1 MEDLKRNSAFE
12 VRCAAERLLDA
23 IEHVRPLLKIV
34 EGAPSITGNML
45 AIIGA
50 AEDTVELDKAIG
62 GLKNALGAPAMNL
75 ERFET
80 RDSMFR
86 AWGGAELDTAGQ
98 VFDWLFEEEA

>member
-1 MEDLKRNSAFE
+1 MGDLKRNSASD

-23 IEHVRPLLKIV
+23 IEHIRPLLKIM

-50 AEDTVELDKAIG
+50 AEDTIELDKAIG
-62 GLKNALGAPAMNL
+62 SLKEALCAPVMNL

-98 VFDWLFEEEA
+98 VFDWLFEEQP